1 MQLTDGAKG
10 RSYLFDNYKALLIFL
25 VVTGHMIDP
34 AYGNTSAIDFVKWYI
49 FAFHMP
55 AFLFITGFFS
65 KRKKAMGTLIQKFLV
80 PYVIFQTL
88 YYLEYTYVI
97 GTSPDLAL
105 WIPKFSLWYLLSV
118 FIYKAIT
125 PYVMKIP
132 YPVAMV
138 ITVALGLVIG
148 FWPFAD
154 NLLSIPRIVYF
165 YPFYL
170 TGVYLNMDTVHKL
183 RRKGGRIVSAIFVI
197 AFTIFLAFDKWHLTM
212 DDRVLQGRYGY
223 DFLHQAPL
231 EGMVIRLGC
240 YAVGMAL
247 TFAVMLLIYD
257 KECKISFLGT
267 KTLSI
272 YLFHGLVY
280 KWIGCNTNI
289 LQSIDTNWELLL
301 LLISCAALTLLLSTW
316 PFDKFTTAI
325 SSISLTKIK
334 NKFKHTTDFSK

>member
-1 MQLTDGAKG
+1 
-10 RSYLFDNYKALLIFL
+10 
-25 VVTGHMIDP
+25 
-34 AYGNTSAIDFVKWYI
+34 
-49 FAFHMP
+49 
-55 AFLFITGFFS
+55 
-65 KRKKAMGTLIQKFLV
+65 
-80 PYVIFQTL
+80 
-88 YYLEYTYVI
+88 
-97 GTSPDLAL
+97 
-105 WIPKFSLWYLLSV
+105 
-118 FIYKAIT
+118 
-125 PYVMKIP
+125 
-132 YPVAMV
+132 
-138 ITVALGLVIG
+138 
-148 FWPFAD
+148 
-154 NLLSIPRIVYF
+154 
-165 YPFYL
+165 
-170 TGVYLNMDTVHKL
+170 
-183 RRKGGRIVSAIFVI
+183 
-197 AFTIFLAFDKWHLTM
+197 M

-223 DFLHQAPL
+223 DFLNQAPL

>member
-1 MQLTDGAKG
+1 MQLTDDVKG

-118 FIYKAIT
+118 FVYKAIT

-183 RRKGGRIVSAIFVI
+183 RRKGGANCIGDICNSLYNLFSLRQVASYHGRQGSSGKIRVRLSPSGSFRGHGYKAW
-197 AFTIFLAFDKWHLTM
+197 LLCRGNGSHLC
-212 DDRVLQGRYGY
+212 RY
-223 DFLHQAPL
+223 
-231 EGMVIRLGC
+231 
-240 YAVGMAL
+240 
-247 TFAVMLLIYD
+247 
-257 KECKISFLGT
+257 
-267 KTLSI
+267 
-272 YLFHGLVY
+272 
-280 KWIGCNTNI
+280 
-289 LQSIDTNWELLL
+289 
-301 LLISCAALTLLLSTW
+301 AA
-316 PFDKFTTAI
+316 DI
-325 SSISLTKIK
+325 
-334 NKFKHTTDFSK
+334 